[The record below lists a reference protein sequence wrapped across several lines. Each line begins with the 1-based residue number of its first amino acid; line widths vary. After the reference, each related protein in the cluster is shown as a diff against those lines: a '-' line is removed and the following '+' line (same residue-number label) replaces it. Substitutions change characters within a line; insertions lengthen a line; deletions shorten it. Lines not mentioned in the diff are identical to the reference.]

1 MFTNDPQS
9 VMNQNKRNRKK
20 EIRKERIIDSA
31 EEVIR
36 RDGFEQ
42 ATMDEIARQAELA
55 KGTLYLYFK
64 SKTEIYLAIHI
75 RGSFIL
81 NERLRVKFLE
91 NKSGLE
97 ILDGLGNTYLQFI
110 KEFPIYF
117 MAATHYENLLSKSD
131 LGSNSLVAECE
142 SLAKEAMTY
151 IVRAL
156 QIGIQDGT
164 IRGTFDPYQLGLII
178 WSASRG
184 LIHTARHMEIL
195 EDNPGER
202 SIELTSLLGIFISI
216 LRTGIINDQKSEIL
230 KPRDQINVSHENKN

>member
-1 MFTNDPQS
+1 
-9 VMNQNKRNRKK
+9 MNEKKRNRKK
-20 EIRKERIIDSA
+20 EIRKELIIDSA
-31 EEVIR
+31 EDVIR

-64 SKTEIYLAIHI
+64 NKTEIYLAVHI
-75 RGSFIL
+75 RGSLLL
-81 NERLRVKFLE
+81 NERLREKFLE
-91 NKSGLE
+91 NKNGIE

-110 KEFPIYF
+110 KEFPVYF

-131 LGSNSLVAECE
+131 PASLPLAAECE
-142 SLAKEAMTY
+142 RLAKEAMTY

-164 IRGTFDPYQLGLII
+164 IRRTFDPYQLGLII

-184 LIHTARHMEIL
+184 VIHAARQKEIL
-195 EDNPGER
+195 EDTPGE
-202 SIELTSLLGIFISI
+202 SSMDFTSLLGIFISI
-216 LRTGIINDQKSEIL
+216 LRSGIKNDQKSEIL
-230 KPRDQINVSHENKN
+230 KPRDDNNVSHGNKI